1 MKRPILNFAIN
12 TTMTVCMSA
21 IIGMGFL
28 IKYTLISGQERWV
41 KYGSNIELYFGGL
54 DRHEWGTLH
63 LLLGLVLIAL
73 LVVHTILHWKI
84 ITTVYKKLIK
94 QPLLKKVITRL
105 FVIVCIALIIAP
117 FFIKPKVEA
126 IKKNKGRQVTLVTPL

>member
-1 MKRPILNFAIN
+1 MKRPILNFALN

-28 IKYTLISGQERWV
+28 IKYTLIPGQERWV
-41 KYGSNIELYFGGL
+41 KYGSNVELYFWGL

-63 LLLGLVLIAL
+63 LLLALVLIAL
-73 LVVHTILHWKI
+73 LVVHIILHWKV

-94 QPLLKKVITRL
+94 QPLLKKMIAL
-105 FVIVCIALIIAP
+105 CFVIVCIALIIAP
-117 FFIKPKVEA
+117 FFIKPKVES
-126 IKKNKGRQVTLVTPL
+126 IKKNKGRQVTLVAFL